1 MRVEF
6 TNATELTNTDV
17 DFVALVKRGANRR
30 PFKITKGDDEVG
42 IDLYKIGRTILGKS
56 EASPRVVAIIAKQDT
71 PIVLMQ
77 KLSHAVKLGEGSVQ
91 KAEDGVA
98 TLVAKG
104 AEIANGVVVKLDQD
118 VAVVV
123 ASEALK
129 KAFPDVE
136 YINGFAAA
144 QDAFEAQR
152 KDILAKS
159 ESFGEARDA
168 VAKAAEDLN
177 SYVNKLSAVLPESV
191 FKAEQILK
199 AAANGGAKGAANG
212 DQETGDLGGGDTAQ
226 TEKDPLMP
234 TKKADAGK
242 NGTGEGFEH
251 GDETGGDQS
260 DSSRASG
267 DDMDEEIDGK
277 PGARVSGDSS
287 GLPAKAKAPTKKA
300 ELKAALTALVAVLA
314 KFDGD
319 GDEDDAMINDDDST
333 NGTQSSIPA
342 KAKAPTQKGL
352 GGGDGGAHTE
362 CPTKLPDPKG
372 ESPAGEGAAQAL
384 DKRPEDNAD
393 ADDSNAGGKV
403 AGKRKGKTLEMEG
416 IPAGVKA
423 PTTKN
428 DGDAE
433 IGKKGKGKTLPDDE
447 SGAGAQE
454 AEVQTLKLDAV
465 MQAVASLAKSV
476 QSANAAVT
484 KTVSDLSERVEAVA
498 VMAKKTDAALN
509 GTVLAEAPDFDRQTW
524 SAVAKKDTAPALL
537 DTGYSRR
544 TAR

>member
-56 EASPRVVAIIAKQDT
+56 EAAPRVVAIIAKQDT
-71 PIVLMQ
+71 SVALMQ

-91 KAEDGVA
+91 KAEDGVS

-104 AEIANGVVVKLDQD
+104 ADVANGVVVKLDAD

-123 ASEALK
+123 SSAALK

-136 YINGFAAA
+136 YIHGFAAA
-144 QDAFEAQR
+144 HGAHEARCQA
-152 KDILAKS
+152 ILAKT
-159 ESFGEARDA
+159 EGFGEARDA
-168 VAKAAEDLN
+168 VSKATDEFND
-177 SYVNKLSAVLPESV
+177 YVNRISALLPESV

-226 TEKDPLMP
+226 TAKDPLMP

-251 GDETGGDQS
+251 GDETGGDQTIPAA
-260 DSSRASG
+260 RAQ
-267 DDMDEEIDGK
+267 DDKDEEIDGK
-277 PGARVSGDSS
+277 PGAQ
-287 GLPAKAKAPTKKA
+287 GLWRQFRPPRQGQGPDQEGGAKAAIK
-300 ELKAALTALVAVLA
+300 ALVAVLA

-333 NGTQSSIPA
+333 NGAQSTLPA
-342 KAKAPTQKGL
+342 KAKAPTKKAI
-352 GGGDGGAHTE
+352 GGGDGGAHTV
-362 CPTKLPDPKG
+362 CPTELPDPKG
-372 ESPAGEGAAQAL
+372 ESQAGEGAAQAL

-393 ADDSNAGGKV
+393 ADD
-403 AGKRKGKTLEMEG
+403 
-416 IPAGVKA
+416 
-423 PTTKN
+423 
-428 DGDAE
+428 
-433 IGKKGKGKTLPDDE
+433 
-447 SGAGAQE
+447 AQRGR
-454 AEVQTLKLDAV
+454 QGRR
-465 MQAVASLAKSV
+465 QA
-476 QSANAAVT
+476 QGQ
-484 KTVSDLSERVEAVA
+484 D
-498 VMAKKTDAALN
+498 
-509 GTVLAEAPDFDRQTW
+509 P
-524 SAVAKKDTAPALL
+524 
-537 DTGYSRR
+537 
-544 TAR
+544 